1 MLTALAAGPL
11 LSCETGP
18 QSGPTT
24 RPTPTY
30 ALGSIAAPTP
40 SHSPTAT
47 ASPAPAVTSVSL
59 QGFTN
64 GPWLEQQDPVLASSI
79 KTLGWMQDG
88 IDSLEASA
96 LQDLLYIAVASR
108 SVASSVVS
116 LSWVQDGVDEL
127 EAEAI
132 DWINNFG
139 GPQVALSLVSLGWMQ
154 DGVGEMEVKAI
165 EEISYIDYRSTE
177 VASSVVALEW
187 IQDDISHVEA
197 KAIEWL
203 ANIGS
208 AEVASSVVSLDWVR
222 DGVGEV
228 EVKAVE
234 EISYIDSRSPGV
246 AMTLVSL
253 GWVQDG
259 VDDLEVD
266 ALSWV
271 GNIGSAEVASSVV
284 SLGWMQD
291 GIDEIEAKAIEQ
303 ISYIAYRDSE
313 AALRIVGMPFLE
325 TIEPPDEAAMAAL
338 REIAADYPNAFV
350 RIMSHPALVGGISNN
365 LASVVATMN
374 GVARKNPDLI
384 DVLLDPSRVHVEQRT
399 VTLPLSGDVT
409 LSIIRTRTGASRS
422 MDLLEHSVRSV
433 EDYMGLPLPTKYV
446 GLLYENSVSGSNAGT
461 NFGTHIAILPA
472 YDIDD
477 GSHEAQSSGSTIA
490 HEVAHYYWSGN
501 EDWVDEGAAD
511 FMASIVE
518 GARTG
523 QPIDVTNPPCGY
535 AGTIAELESLGIAQD
550 DIEFGC
556 NYSLGERLF
565 LNLYRTLGEE
575 RFRPGFR
582 ELYLA
587 SEIEDN
593 TDDLRGTSV
602 GIEHAREA
610 FRSDDGA
617 ESAAIARW
625 YDGTEPFDL
634 YLLDTGPVDPSLTS
648 INGRID
654 EAYVTASDD
663 GPPVSSFDAK
673 SVSDWVI
680 LVLEYSYDVSGGP
693 NAIPLEIVE
702 YYEDGFEFR
711 RRTSSLT
718 AEAQYIGGTR
728 LFSIGSP
735 PSRNWA
741 PGRYIVYVYS
751 GERKIAEVVYDITP

>member
-1 MLTALAAGPL
+1 
-11 LSCETGP
+11 
-18 QSGPTT
+18 
-24 RPTPTY
+24 
-30 ALGSIAAPTP
+30 
-40 SHSPTAT
+40 
-47 ASPAPAVTSVSL
+47 
-59 QGFTN
+59 
-64 GPWLEQQDPVLASSI
+64 
-79 KTLGWMQDG
+79 MQDG

-325 TIEPPDEAAMAAL
+325 TIEQPDKAAIAAL
-338 REIAADYPNAFV
+338 RELAAAYPEAFV
-350 RIMSHPALVGGISNN
+350 RIMSHPALGDGISND
-365 LASVVATMN
+365 LAPVVATLN
-374 GVARKNPDLI
+374 GVAKTNPGLI
-384 DVLLDPSRVHVEQRT
+384 DVMLDPSRVHVEQRT

-422 MDLLEHSVRSV
+422 MDLLEYSVRSV
-433 EDYMGLPLPTKYV
+433 EEYMGLPLPTKYV
-446 GLLYENSVSGSNAGT
+446 GLLYENSVSGSSAGT

-501 EDWVDEGAAD
+501 EDWMDEGAAD

-523 QPIDVTNPPCGY
+523 QPIGVTNPPCGY
-535 AGTIAELESLGIAQD
+535 AGTIAELESLSIARN

-625 YDGTEPFDL
+625 YDGTEPYDHS
-634 YLLDTGPVDPSLTS
+634 LLDTGPVDPSLTS